1 MELLRRVNNF
11 TPPNLLQRE
20 RDFTNL
26 SPSFMK
32 VLVIVKAAWMPPRWA
47 AVAGKYRQVNKGF
60 LLTFDPS
67 KVSPAEGLSS
77 NKMRVR

>member
-1 MELLRRVNNF
+1 
-11 TPPNLLQRE
+11 
-20 RDFTNL
+20 
-26 SPSFMK
+26 MK
-32 VLVIVKAAWMPPRWA
+32 ALMIVKAAWMPPRWA
-47 AVAGKYRQVNKGF
+47 ALRCFQSGALKLLRTYRQANKGF

>member
-1 MELLRRVNNF
+1 
-11 TPPNLLQRE
+11 
-20 RDFTNL
+20 
-26 SPSFMK
+26 MK

-47 AVAGKYRQVNKGF
+47 AVAGKHRQANKGF